1 MAKTNQLSNKTK
13 DKTEAKILKLLESG
27 TRHVDKIAQETKI
40 TIGNV
45 SATLSIMEIR
55 GLVKNYGSGIWGV

>member
-1 MAKTNQLSNKTK
+1 MTCSQNNVELIEIAKQLREINIT
-13 DKTEAKILKLLESG
+13 L
-27 TRHVDKIAQETKI
+27 DKIAQETKI